1 MVEQTRPRA
10 GFGLANNLRNPM
22 AALVDRGLLPADRA
36 GRIESV
42 LKTLTARGTDVWSV
56 TQIKRNPGAFMSVV
70 IGTCPQV
77 MSDSKRKDAEQIVAL
92 SADDLLSLVDAAT
105 KAAGPG
111 FATGKEMY
119 ARLARSG
126 APLEVTSRGLAPRHQ
141 PRLSMKDAL
150 SMMPASD
157 HTKAEGSC

>member
-1 MVEQTRPRA
+1 MIEQTHHEAVGRSA
-10 GFGLANNLRNPM
+10 GKLRSPM
-22 AALVDRGLLPADRA
+22 DALVERGLLSPDRA

-42 LKTLTARGTDVWSV
+42 LKILEASGTEAWSV
-56 TQIKRNPGAFMSVV
+56 TRVKRNPGAFMSVV
-70 IGTCPQV
+70 VGTCPQV
-77 MSDSKRKDAEQIVAL
+77 MLDSKRKDAEQIVAL

-119 ARLARSG
+119 ARLARNG

-150 SMMPASD
+150 SAIPASGQTD
-157 HTKAEGSC
+157 AQG

>member
-10 GFGLANNLRNPM
+10 GVGVADRLRNPM
-22 AALVDRGLLPADRA
+22 APLVERGLLPPDRA
-36 GRIESV
+36 CRIESV
-42 LKTLTARGTDVWSV
+42 LKILGASGTETWSI
-56 TQIKRNPGAFMSVV
+56 TKIKRNPGAFMSVV

-105 KAAGPG
+105 RAAGPG

-126 APLEVTSRGLAPRHQ
+126 APLDVTSRGLTARHQ

-150 SMMPASD
+150 SAMPASG
-157 HTKAEGSC
+157 HTDTQG

>member
-1 MVEQTRPRA
+1 MT
-10 GFGLANNLRNPM
+10 NKLRHPM
-22 AALVDRGLLPADRA
+22 ATLVERGLLPPDRA

-42 LKTLTARGTDVWSV
+42 LKILTASGPEVWSV
-56 TQIKRNPGAFMSVV
+56 TKVKRNPGAFMSVV

-111 FATGKEMY
+111 FATGKEIY

-126 APLEVTSRGLAPRHQ
+126 APLDVTSRGLAPRHQ

-150 SMMPASD
+150 SAMPASG
-157 HTKAEGSC
+157 HTDAQG